1 MASFLVNDNLA
12 VKKETKRIIEYIITA
27 VFGNP
32 LKELRKLILKYLFR
46 IHEYYVFFIV
56 GNDPYILLPL
66 I

>member
-32 LKELRKLILKYLFR
+32 LKELRKLNTK
-46 IHEYYVFFIV
+46 V
-56 GNDPYILLPL
+56 L
-66 I
+66 IYNT